1 MPKTQNFPLI
11 TDHVG
16 HGIGTLLLSNREQNM
31 LYTKLS
37 VEKGTLRY
45 VIFSI

>member
-37 VEKGTLRY
+37 VEKGRLRY